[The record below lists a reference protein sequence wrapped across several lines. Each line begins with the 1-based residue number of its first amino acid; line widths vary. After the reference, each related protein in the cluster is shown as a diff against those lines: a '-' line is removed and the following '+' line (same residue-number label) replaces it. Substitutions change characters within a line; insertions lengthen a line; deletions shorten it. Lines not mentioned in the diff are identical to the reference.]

1 MKHSFFDLPRS
12 RQWTYSITITIVGL
26 LLILSSVFLC
36 MYYQQVWLLFLLIPL
51 YFVFAQ
57 LLDIPFGHL
66 RGTLIHY
73 SPMLVVQP
81 LGSTLHLH
89 TTTLFDQIS
98 TLPHKKPSL
107 TNQQQTLIWILDGFL
122 ALIDRLENDHEPTTL
137 VGTTYFLS
145 PRRAKLLGF
154 SVQKADPFSKLIL
167 ILNYL
172 NLLLSMSI
180 TKGRLS
186 FPKINNVQRFE
197 ISSQALINNKHLFKR
212 WREQLLARNQLGQ

>member
-1 MKHSFFDLPRS
+1 MKHSFFDLPHS
-12 RQWTYSITITIVGL
+12 RQWAYSIVITVVGL
-26 LLILSSVFLC
+26 VLILSSVFIC
-36 MYYQQVWLLFLLIPL
+36 MYYQQVWLLLFLIPL

-81 LGSTLHLH
+81 LGQTLHLH
-89 TTTLFDQIS
+89 TTTLFDQIF

-107 TNQQQTLIWILDGFL
+107 TNQQQTLLWILDGFL
-122 ALIDRLENDHEPTTL
+122 ALIDKLEKDQVSTTL

-172 NLLLSMSI
+172 NLLFSMSI

-197 ISSQALINNKHLFKR
+197 ISSQELINNRHLFSDWQEK
-212 WREQLLARNQLGQ
+212 LLARHQQV